1 MKRRDFLM
9 CSLMSTPVLVAE
21 VSPLSLVRSGPVK
34 SWGTGLKLSFQEG
47 TAPGKCLEE
56 KFDFMEEYG
65 IEGFEP
71 RGGDLIN
78 CAGEYINLLRYRNIS
93 ISAVYSGLKGFVL
106 SHNKVVRDRYK
117 PIIRDIIAIA
127 GGLGSSGV
135 IITPGTYG
143 QITGLNKFLKEQ
155 LSELSEYA
163 EKHNTSVIL
172 EPLIRKETTGI
183 HTVAEAAG
191 ICRSAGR
198 KGLRCMGDFW
208 HMTREE
214 ISDLEAFRSGGEFL
228 SHVHIASRKT
238 RYLPGTDGIY
248 DNYIE
253 GFKGLKEIKY
263 KGFIS
268 YKCGINGDKAASVP
282 ASVNFLRR
290 QWDSC

>member
-1 MKRRDFLM
+1 MERRDFLM
-9 CSLMSTPVLVAE
+9 CSLMSTPVLIAD
-21 VSPLSLVRSGPVK
+21 VSPLALVK
-34 SWGTGLKLSFQEG
+34 SGLAKSGGTGLKLSFQEG
-47 TAPGKCLEE
+47 TAPGRCLKE

-71 RGGDLIN
+71 WGGDLIS
-78 CAGEYINLLRYRNIS
+78 CAGKYFRLLRYRNIS
-93 ISAVYSGLKGFVL
+93 ISAVYSGFKGFVL
-106 SHNKVVRDRYK
+106 SHNKDVRDRYK
-117 PIIRDIIAIA
+117 PIIRDIIATA
-127 GGLGSSGV
+127 GELGSSGV
-135 IITPGTYG
+135 IITPGTNS
-143 QITGLNKFLKEQ
+143 QISGLNNFVNEQ
-155 LSELSEYA
+155 LSELAEYA

-172 EPLIRKETTGI
+172 EPLNKKETTGF

-191 ICRSAGR
+191 ICRSVNR

-214 ISDLEAFRSGGEFL
+214 MSDLEAFRSGGEFL

-238 RYLPGTDGIY
+238 RYLPGKDGIS

-263 KGFIS
+263 KGFVG
-268 YKCGINGDKAASVP
+268 YKCGINGDKAALVP